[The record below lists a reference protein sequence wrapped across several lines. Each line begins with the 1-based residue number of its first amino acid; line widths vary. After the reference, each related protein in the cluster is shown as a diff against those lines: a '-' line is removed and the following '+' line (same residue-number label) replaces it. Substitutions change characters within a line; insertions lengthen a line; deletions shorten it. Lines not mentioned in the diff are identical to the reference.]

1 MHVFVLGISMNRPHG
16 VMITK
21 PKPVGKPSHYLLPR
35 LVRECLAVLQGYYEV
50 IVPLAS
56 SRLILLNDRY
66 HLPPLQPFGVRNAP

>member
-1 MHVFVLGISMNRPHG
+1 MHVLVLGISMNRPHG

-50 IVPLAS
+50 VVPLAS
-56 SRLILLNDRY
+56 S
-66 HLPPLQPFGVRNAP
+66 